1 MWTRPV
7 ILGSYR
13 AIGILAVSLAAGVP
27 SAAARVQGLPDG
39 VYTYPQVQRPAR
51 MLPGM
56 QRPAFPAMLRA
67 AHVAGEVV
75 VGFVV
80 DTMGR
85 VEPAPFYVYRS
96 THQLFTKAVRDCL
109 PRLRFAPA
117 MRGGR
122 RVRQLVIGAFEFPV
136 DTAGGI

>member
-1 MWTRPV
+1 MWMRHV
-7 ILGSYR
+7 IPGSYR
-13 AIGILAVSLAAGVP
+13 TIGILAVTLAVGVP
-27 SAAARVQGLPDG
+27 SAAARAQGLPDS
-39 VYTYPQVQRPAR
+39 VYTDKQVQRPAR
-51 MLPGM
+51 MLLGM
-56 QRPAFPAMLRA
+56 RRPAFPAMLRA

-80 DTMGR
+80 DTAGR

-96 THQLFTKAVRDCL
+96 THELFTKAVRDCL

-122 RVRQLVIGAFEFPV
+122 RVRQLVIGEFEFPV
-136 DTAGGI
+136 NTAGGI